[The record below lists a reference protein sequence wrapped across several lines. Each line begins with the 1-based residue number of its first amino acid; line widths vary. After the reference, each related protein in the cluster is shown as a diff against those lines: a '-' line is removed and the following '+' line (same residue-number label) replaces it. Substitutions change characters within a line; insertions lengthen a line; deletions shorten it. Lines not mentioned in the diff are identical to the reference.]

1 MDQCAINKRANS
13 VKASFGTVQIFG
25 HKYEKDIII
34 HVDGSITKRKKK
46 KSRDLKPIY
55 GHTPLSEKE
64 LTFLEEEKPKI
75 VFVGTGYEA
84 ALPITEAAQK
94 ILDRF
99 ELLVMPTPEIIEKI
113 EHEKRKAVAII
124 HVTC

>member
-1 MDQCAINKRANS
+1 M
-13 VKASFGTVQIFG
+13 KASFGSVKIFG
-25 HKYEKDIII
+25 RKYEEDIII

-64 LTFLEEEKPKI
+64 LDFLVEEKPI
-75 VFVGTGYEA
+75 AVYVGTGYEA
-84 ALPITEAAQK
+84 ALPITEDAQK
-94 ILDRF
+94 ILGEF
-99 ELLVMPTPEIIEKI
+99 ETFVMPTPEIVEKI
-113 EHEKRKAVAII
+113 EHEKRKAAAII

>member
-1 MDQCAINKRANS
+1 M
-13 VKASFGTVQIFG
+13 KASSGSAKIFG
-25 HKYEKDIII
+25 RIYEEDIIV
-34 HVDGSITKRKKK
+34 HVDRSVTKRKKK

-64 LTFLEEEKPKI
+64 LDFLWEEKQK
-75 VFVGTGYEA
+75 VVYVGTGYEA
-84 ALPITEAAQK
+84 ALPITEEAQK
-94 ILDRF
+94 ILGEYETF
-99 ELLVMPTPEIIEKI
+99 VMPTPEILDKV